1 MAKKKKTGWDEL
13 DPNAYIGLEKIDMS
27 QAEPEMGIADFLLQ
41 LAPAIKTLAEP
52 TTAGGLT
59 AKDFAGL
66 GDVSTKDSDYSNIV
80 TGDIGGG
87 GQVNPMDAP
96 VFGLDQSSGSVGD
109 IMGTNQLGSGGI
121 AIAQDFGPTGG
132 LSNVNIGSAFD
143 GARGI
148 DELLPD
154 GKSKGKSGGL
164 GSLARMFS

>member
-27 QAEPEMGIADFLLQ
+27 QAEPEQGIADFLLQ
-41 LAPAIKTLAEP
+41 LSPAIKTLAEP

-87 GQVNPMDAP
+87 GE
-96 VFGLDQSSGSVGD
+96 
-109 IMGTNQLGSGGI
+109 I

>member
-1 MAKKKKTGWDEL
+1 MARRKKGWDEL
-13 DPNAYIGLEKIDMS
+13 DPEAYIGLEEIDMS
-27 QAEPEMGIADFLLQ
+27 QAEPEQGVADFLLQ
-41 LAPAIKTLAEP
+41 LAPAMLKLSEP

-66 GDVSTKDSDYSNIV
+66 GDVSTKDSDYGNIV

-87 GQVNPMDAP
+87 GE
-96 VFGLDQSSGSVGD
+96 
-109 IMGTNQLGSGGI
+109 I
-121 AIAQDFGPTGG
+121 AVAQDFGPTGG

-148 DELLPD
+148 DGLLPD

-164 GSLARMFS
+164 GSLAKMFS